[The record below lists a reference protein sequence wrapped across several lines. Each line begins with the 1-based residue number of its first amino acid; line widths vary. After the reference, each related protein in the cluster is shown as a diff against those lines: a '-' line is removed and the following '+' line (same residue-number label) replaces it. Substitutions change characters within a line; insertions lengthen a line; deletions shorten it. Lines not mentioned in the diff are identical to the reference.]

1 MQPERY
7 SRARGAVHE
16 ASRNDAGT
24 GVDADRLLAPVAAE
38 MAAVEAILRR
48 EVIEADGALNA
59 VLRDASLLRGKGLR
73 PGVVLLIA
81 KACGGCTDEHAL
93 LAASVELIHNA
104 TLIHDDVID
113 DAAARRNHA
122 TIHATY
128 GVESAVLLGDYVFTR
143 AFVLAN
149 RLADR
154 DAVRELAETSSVVC
168 RGEMLQVLRRFDPAL
183 DEATYLRI
191 VGDKTASLYAT
202 AGALGAR
209 LAGAP
214 PETVDAARTFGRSMG
229 IAFQIIDDCLDLV
242 GDEATMG
249 KTLATDVDKGKLTLP
264 VIRYLQTADADERS
278 ALIAVL
284 EGDLPRPDKRAAVL
298 ERLEP
303 VGAVEAA
310 YAIADAEIAR
320 ARDALAVLPPS
331 DARDALEAMTV
342 FVTRRRH

>member
-1 MQPERY
+1 MQPER
-7 SRARGAVHE
+7 AVHDT
-16 ASRNDAGT
+16 SLNDAPDDNVTT
-24 GVDADRLLAPVAAE
+24 GVDAGDLLAPVAEE

-59 VLRDASLLRGKGLR
+59 ILRDASLLRGKGLR

-81 KACGGCTDEHAL
+81 KACGRCTDEHAL
-93 LAASVELIHNA
+93 LAAAVELIHNA

-122 TIHATY
+122 TIHAAH

-154 DAVRELAETSSVVC
+154 EAVRELAETSSVVC

-183 DEATYLRI
+183 DEPTYLRI

-209 LAGAP
+209 LAGATADAV
-214 PETVDAARTFGRSMG
+214 EAARTFGRSMG

-264 VIRYLQTADADERS
+264 VIRYLQGATADERA
-278 ALIAVL
+278 ALLALL
-284 EGDLPRPDKRAAVL
+284 EGDLPRSDKRAAVL
-298 ERLEP
+298 ERLEH
-303 VGAVEAA
+303 VGAVDDA
-310 YAIADAEIAR
+310 YAIADAEITRAR
-320 ARDALAVLPPS
+320 AALATLPPS
-331 DARDALEAMTV
+331 TAREALEAMTV